1 MIELEQI
8 LTAIRRWWWLAVI
21 PVAVVLAYTGATYQ
35 APATYY
41 QVTMR
46 FVAGGQP
53 ASALSSDYDR
63 YYAWLSSEYIANAL
77 ADLAVT
83 ERFARTV
90 ADRLSDAG
98 LSVPPA
104 AIQAATATDNAQSV
118 MMVYV
123 TWPNPAETA
132 IIAETIGSTLL
143 ESGPSYYPQMDGIG
157 QVARLADA
165 PAVVE
170 LPPSLRARL
179 LGPALRVLIAAGLGL
194 GLVLLANFIDPRIRS
209 CADVEASDLTL
220 LGTIPRLRRADAGN
234 GPK

>member
-104 AIQAATATDNAQSV
+104 AIQ
-118 MMVYV
+118 VYV

-234 GPK
+234 GPPDLRHRE